1 MYGRKWTKLELATLT
16 ATDDIAVLQA
26 KLPNRTLSAIKKK
39 KKDLALPESAPWT
52 KEELALFPE
61 ETVFNKAILLDLTN
75 KLPTRTRDEVYRKLK
90 SSGYTWDSESPEEP
104 TEENLYPDHGKRW
117 TKEEINRFPRDKE
130 VTPEILEEVQKLFP
144 RRKPTSIWPKMKSE
158 GYIWVTPEEDKKE
171 EAHSISEEE
180 SYVLSFAYEL
190 GFRAST
196 ERGQPT
202 LSPALPKPEDLRP
215 QIAKNFNLP
224 EDFNSGELLYA
235 IIERL
240 SPFPWDSSRK
250 ELAQAY
256 KTRAPEDI
264 RAAAEKLHA
273 ALGYYLNV

>member
-1 MYGRKWTKLELATLT
+1 MYGRKWTNLELSILAT
-16 ATDDIAVLQA
+16 TDDIAVLQA

-39 KKDLALPESAPWT
+39 KKDLAIPESAPWT
-52 KEELALFPE
+52 REELALFPE
-61 ETVFNKAILLDLTN
+61 ETIFNKAILLELTN

-90 SSGYTWDSESPEEP
+90 SSGYTWDPATPEEA
-104 TEENLYPDHGKRW
+104 TEENPYPDHGKRW
-117 TKEEINRFPRDKE
+117 TKEEISRFPKEKE

-158 GYIWVTPEEDKKE
+158 GYIWVAPEESKE
-171 EAHSISEEE
+171 ETYTLSKEE

-190 GFRAST
+190 GFRSST

-215 QIAKNFNLP
+215 QIAKNFELP

-240 SPFPWDSSRK
+240 SPFPWDSGRK

-264 RAAAEKLHA
+264 RAAAEKLHT
-273 ALGYYLNV
+273 ALGYYLNG